1 LKQAS
6 AAVSRILGR
15 LALLASSARDSS
27 NAPHVGDPF
36 APIRRAFARL
46 THLDG
51 VERLVPVGV
60 CALLVLAALV
70 SALPEVKSASAAAR
84 PTAVASSQAVAV
96 VAPNVQYGAGDGP
109 AASPSSDV
117 YLGDGSIPNTL
128 ENPGTGTDARS
139 LLRTYTVKSGDNLAA
154 IANHFGLATSTI
166 YWANRPSLPNPSSLR
181 VGQTLV
187 IPPMDGLIV
196 TVGGSDT
203 LTSLAAKW
211 KISVQDII
219 DANNLPEPT
228 VVLGEVLILPG
239 VSGGPMPVAQKG
251 SSGGSG
257 PTAVGRWLW
266 PVSGATSYVSQYFW
280 SGHRAIDIATAYG
293 TAVVAAASGT
303 VVFSGNRGYLGGG
316 YVVWIQHGAKLY
328 STYNHLSVWNVR
340 AGQSVRA
347 GQIVGRVG
355 LTGETTGPHL
365 HFEVWL
371 TYPWAN
377 GTSSTAVNPCAYL
390 AGC

>member
-1 LKQAS
+1 LNQAS

-15 LALLASSARDSS
+15 LALLARSVRDSS
-27 NAPHVGDPF
+27 GPSDAIDPF
-36 APIRRAFARL
+36 VGFRRAAARL

-51 VERLVPVGV
+51 IERLVPVGV
-60 CALLVLAALV
+60 CALLVVAALV
-70 SALPEVKSASAAAR
+70 SALPEVTPASAAAR
-84 PTAVASSQAVAV
+84 ATAGASSGV
-96 VAPNVQYGAGDGP
+96 VAAEAPFVQFGAGDGP
-109 AASPSSDV
+109 DASPSSDV

-128 ENPGTGTDARS
+128 QNPGTGTDARS
-139 LLRTYTVKSGDNLAA
+139 LLRTYNVKSGDNLAA
-154 IANHFGLATSTI
+154 IANHYGLATSTI
-166 YWANRPSLPNPSSLR
+166 YWANRPSLPDPSSLR
-181 VGQTLV
+181 IGQQLV

-196 TVGGSDT
+196 TVTGKDT
-203 LTSLAAKW
+203 LASLAAKW
-211 KISVQDII
+211 KVPVQDIV

-239 VSGGPMPVAQKG
+239 VSGGPMPVARKG
-251 SSGGSG
+251 APIGV
-257 PTAVGRWLW
+257 TVAGRWVW
-266 PVSGATSYVSQYFW
+266 PLASSSYYVSQYFW

-303 VVFSGNRGYLGGG
+303 VVFAGNRGYLGGG
-316 YVVWIQHGAKLY
+316 YVVWIQHGAKLF

-340 AGQSVRA
+340 AGQTVRA

-371 TYPWAN
+371 SYPWAN

>member
-1 LKQAS
+1 MNQAS

-15 LALLASSARDSS
+15 LALLVRSARDSS
-27 NAPHVGDPF
+27 KASDAIDPF
-36 APIRRAFARL
+36 GPIRRAAARL

-51 VERLVPVGV
+51 LERLVPVGV

-70 SALPEVKSASAAAR
+70 SALPEVTPTSAAAR
-84 PTAVASSQAVAV
+84 PTGGARSSV
-96 VAPNVQYGAGDGP
+96 VLAAAPYVQYGAGDGP
-109 AASPSSDV
+109 GASPTSDV

-128 ENPGTGTDARS
+128 QNPGTGTDARS
-139 LLRTYTVKSGDNLAA
+139 LLRTYTVKAGDNLAA
-154 IANHFGLATSTI
+154 IANHFGLAMSTI
-166 YWANRPSLPNPSSLR
+166 YWANRPSLPDPSSLR
-181 VGQTLV
+181 IGQQLV

-203 LTSLAAKW
+203 LASLAAKW
-211 KISVQDII
+211 KVPVQDII

-239 VSGGPMPVAQKG
+239 VSGGPMPVARRA
-251 SSGGSG
+251 SGG
-257 PTAVGRWLW
+257 TTVAGRWVW
-266 PVSGATSYVSQYFW
+266 PVSGSSYYVSQYFW

-293 TAVVAAASGT
+293 TSVVAAASGT
-303 VVFSGNRGYLGGG
+303 VVFAGNRGYLGGG
-316 YVVWIQHGAKLY
+316 YVVWIEHGATLY
-328 STYNHLSVWNVR
+328 STYNHLSVWTVR
-340 AGQSVRA
+340 AGQRVVA
-347 GQIVGRVG
+347 GQVVGRVG